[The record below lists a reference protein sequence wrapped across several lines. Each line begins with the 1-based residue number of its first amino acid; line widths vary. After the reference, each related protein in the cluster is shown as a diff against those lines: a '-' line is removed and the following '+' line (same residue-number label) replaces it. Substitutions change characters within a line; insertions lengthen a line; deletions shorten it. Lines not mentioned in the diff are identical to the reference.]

1 MFQVIQLSAEGIEQH
16 TTSVKGVDMY
26 RLIRPG
32 WWLVLLAG
40 LVPQAVAQ
48 RNPPRPRAEL
58 KENYPN
64 PFYPATTI
72 PFTIFSEVC
81 QDDHRPVVSLRI
93 LNVLAQVVAVPS
105 LVDTTKAPVDNLSL
119 SCGNHEAFWNGSQLS
134 GEREPRPGIYFYRLT
149 VDGDVFTRKMIVSR
163 DALRGA

>member
-1 MFQVIQLSAEGIEQH
+1 
-16 TTSVKGVDMY
+16 MY

-32 WWLVLLAG
+32 WWLVLLA
-40 LVPQAVAQ
+40 LLATQAVAQ
-48 RNPPRPRAEL
+48 HNPLTPKAEL

-72 PFTIFSEVC
+72 PFTIFPEVC
-81 QDDHRPVVSLRI
+81 QDDHQPVVSLRI
-93 LNVLAQVVAVPS
+93 LNVLAQTVAIPR
-105 LVDTTKAPVDNLSL
+105 LVDTTKAPLEGLSIA
-119 SCGNHEAFWNGSQLS
+119 CGDHEAFWNGSQLS

-163 DALRGA
+163 DVLRGA